1 MQRLIRKTVISCAAV
16 AFMTVATGLTAFAD
30 IDAPTVNPTT
40 GQHGSNLGNSCGT
53 TQAPTTPGKAANAP
67 GSPFNPSGEAGE
79 VYAGNPGTASTLHAN
94 STAAVAQYDVACARP
109 IH

>member
-1 MQRLIRKTVISCAAV
+1 MRGLVRTTIASCACAV
-16 AFMTVATGLTAFAD
+16 LMTVASGLTALAD
-30 IDAPTVNPTT
+30 IDAPTVNPNT

-53 TQAPTTPGKAANAP
+53 PQAPTTPGKAASAP
-67 GSPFNPSGEAGE
+67 GSPFNSAGEAGE
-79 VYAGNPGTASTLHAN
+79 VYAGNPGTASQLHAN